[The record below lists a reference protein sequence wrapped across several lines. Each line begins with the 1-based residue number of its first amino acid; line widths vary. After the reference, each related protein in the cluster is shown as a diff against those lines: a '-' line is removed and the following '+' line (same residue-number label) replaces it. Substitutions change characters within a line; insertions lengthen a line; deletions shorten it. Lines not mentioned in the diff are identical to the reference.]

1 MPYKMVKKGYPWQGG
16 QERFV
21 QEFFPLSPY
30 ETNLGLSESGKLSD
44 LEARRLHDLEL
55 EEELATFA
63 SQAAEDR
70 REERGEITREELQ
83 QHQNETRKRLGNLE
97 GGYFT

>member
-1 MPYKMVKKGYPWQGG
+1 MPYRMVKRGYPWQGG

-21 QEFFPLSPY
+21 KEFFPLSPY
-30 ETNLGLSESGKLSD
+30 QFATGLKESGQLSAQEAERFRN
-44 LEARRLHDLEL
+44 LEF
-55 EEELATFA
+55 EENLAESA

-70 REERGEITREELQ
+70 REEIGGITAEELR
-83 QHQNETRKRLGNLE
+83 QHQQEARRRLGNLE

>member
-1 MPYKMVKKGYPWQGG
+1 MPYHVRQKHFWEGGPDKFVK
-16 QERFV
+16 
-21 QEFFPLSPY
+21 EFFPLSPY
-30 ETNLGLSESGKLSD
+30 EKNLGLSESGQLSGVEAERLRN
-44 LEARRLHDLEL
+44 LER
-55 EEELATFA
+55 EESLAETA

-70 REERGEITREELQ
+70 REEIGEITREELQ

>member
-16 QERFV
+16 QDRFIK
-21 QEFFPLSPY
+21 EFFPLSPY
-30 ETNLGLSESGKLSD
+30 QIASGLKESGQLSE
-44 LEARRLHDLEL
+44 LESQRLHHLED
-55 EEELATFA
+55 EESLAETA

-70 REERGEITREELQ
+70 KEERGEITAEELQ
-83 QHQNETRKRLGNLE
+83 QHQKEARRRLGSLE

>member
-16 QERFV
+16 QEKFV
-21 QEFFPLSPY
+21 KEFFPLSPY
-30 ETNLGLSESGKLSD
+30 EKNLGLSESGQLSAQ
-44 LEARRLHDLEL
+44 EAERFRNLEL
-55 EEELATFA
+55 EENLATSA

-70 REERGEITREELQ
+70 REERGEITAEELH
-83 QHQNETRKRLGNLE
+83 QHQQEARRRLGNLE